1 MTPAFETMQRESAIC
16 FPFLGS
22 WTINPPAYITVFGR
36 NIYLYGI
43 LIALGFVLAI
53 AVCARIAPKFG
64 ISADSFYDLA
74 IWMIHSRGE
83 AVFCGLPLGLL
94 RGASG

>member
-36 NIYLYGI
+36 NIYL
-43 LIALGFVLAI
+43 L
-53 AVCARIAPKFG
+53 CADRAEIRHLCRQLLRSG
-64 ISADSFYDLA
+64 DLDDPDD
-74 IWMIHSRGE
+74 HSRGE